1 MGGWPL
7 VLWRLDIS
15 AYRDTGW
22 VSQECVGRWGSTL
35 FETKGR
41 ADELGGCGK
50 KTGKVDNI

>member
-1 MGGWPL
+1 M